1 MVSAPSKFKFIRRGQ
16 LNPKKKELIRRIRQ
30 KLHLSEVDASDK
42 DLLECFGNTTLADS
56 IRFAIA
62 GEKLQQ
68 TLQNQYYSKPFR
80 A

>member
-1 MVSAPSKFKFIRRGQ
+1 MASAPSKFKFIRRGQ
-16 LNPKKKELIRRIRQ
+16 LNQKKKELIRRIRQ
-30 KLHLSEVDASDK
+30 RLNLSEVDASDK
-42 DLLECFGNTTLADS
+42 DLLECFGNTTLAES

-68 TLQNQYYSKPFR
+68 ILQNQYYSKPFR

>member
-1 MVSAPSKFKFIRRGQ
+1 MASVLSKFKFIRRGQ
-16 LNPKKKELIRRIRQ
+16 LNQKKKELIRRIRQ
-30 KLHLSEVDASDK
+30 RLNLSEVDASDK
-42 DLLECFGNTTLADS
+42 DLLECFGNTTLAES

-68 TLQNQYYSKPFR
+68 ILQNQYYSKPFR